1 MIDALALPLGFSQ
14 EKLTVLYNWI
24 TSIKRNKYVTSSVN
38 EFVSLFPLISSIWVI
53 TIFAASDDL
62 TSHKSNDGISMVI
75 KKTFHW
81 IADMMR
87 E

>member
-14 EKLTVLYNWI
+14 EKLPVLYNWI

-53 TIFAASDDL
+53 TIFAASDL
-62 TSHKSNDGISMVI
+62 TVI
-75 KKTFHW
+75 KV
-81 IADMMR
+81 MMVYQW
-87 E
+87 